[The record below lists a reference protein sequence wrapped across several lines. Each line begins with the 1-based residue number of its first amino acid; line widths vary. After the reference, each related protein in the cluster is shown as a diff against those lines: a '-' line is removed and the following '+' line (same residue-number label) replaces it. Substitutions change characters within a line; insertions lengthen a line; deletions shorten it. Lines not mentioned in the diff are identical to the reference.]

1 MKHNY
6 CFVLS
11 MRGVISMKNENNVE
25 LVSPIGETCKR
36 VDLRKAMVP
45 ICDEKLSPFA
55 SYVGD
60 THKLNKPKKNTTK
73 VEADFLLEKGH
84 IGEIEKAILFTIN
97 RLVFATSL
105 QITYYL
111 KKSGYQIES
120 KTVARKLTRLKEK
133 SFVRQI
139 EFVSENSISSYKA
152 YYLGYHG
159 TGLLRALDVKTYS
172 QGYVSE
178 IKTFKIKSILASNQL
193 LTQVMNDD
201 LEFEVSK
208 VIVNDNIRGC
218 IVRPQSILKFKDHT
232 FLVEVVRKTP
242 DWQEKLNQKLSRYD
256 VVLENYQNLNVEFK
270 TKPKLIIQG
279 ESYEHMFEIMKLY
292 EENNYEHI
300 DIIFTFDRILLY
312 QLENAFFVISKDTHK
327 KGILSFL
334 FRGRKK

>member
-1 MKHNY
+1 
-6 CFVLS
+6 
-11 MRGVISMKNENNVE
+11 MKNEKKVE
-25 LVSPIGETCKR
+25 LISPIGELCTK
-36 VDLRKAMVP
+36 VDLKKKMTP

-55 SYVGD
+55 SYMGD
-60 THKLNKPKKNTTK
+60 LHKLNKPKKNTTK

-97 RLVFATSL
+97 RLLFATSL
-105 QITYYL
+105 QITFYL
-111 KKSGYQIES
+111 KKSGYDIES

-133 SFVRQI
+133 SFVKQI

-178 IKTFKIKSILASNQL
+178 IKTSKIKSILASNQL
-193 LTQVMNDD
+193 LTQVMNDQ

-208 VIVNDNIRGC
+208 VMVNDSIRGC
-218 IVRPQSILKFKDHT
+218 IVRPQSILKFNDKN
-232 FLVEVVRKTP
+232 FFVEVVRMTS
-242 DWQEKLNQKLSRYD
+242 DWDDKLSQKLMRYD
-256 VVLENYQNLNVEFK
+256 TVIGNYKNLNIEFSK
-270 TKPKLIIQG
+270 KPVLIIQG

-292 EENNYEHI
+292 DKNNYPNI
-300 DIIFTFDRILLY
+300 DVIFTFDRILLY
-312 QLENAFFVISKDTHK
+312 QLENAFFVIDKKVQK

-334 FRGRKK
+334 FKSSKI

>member
-120 KTVARKLTRLKEK
+120 KTVARKLTRLKE
-133 SFVRQI
+133 
-139 EFVSENSISSYKA
+139 N
-152 YYLGYHG
+152 LGYHG

-242 DWQEKLNQKLSRYD
+242 DWKEKLNQKLSRYD

-270 TKPKLIIQG
+270 TKPTLIIQG